1 MTATLFFVTNI
12 VVLYDAY
19 NREPQKW
26 FCVIIQI
33 SRISKSGVFKGG
45 ISPSGLSPLA
55 LYADYPFIIRSYAIY
70 KRQGKAPDGTA
81 YFTHWCQPV
90 FCTAQIFYA
99 NAGSG
104 RCNHGAFVPLWYF
117 DRLFHFD
124 TAGSY
129 HDGMYAF
136 GKTCRKTL

>member
-12 VVLYDAY
+12 VVLYDTY

-70 KRQGKAPDGTA
+70 KRQGKAPDGCAHSNNRNDIIRRAAKA
-81 YFTHWCQPV
+81 YRVIYGIW
-90 FCTAQIFYA
+90 
-99 NAGSG
+99 
-104 RCNHGAFVPLWYF
+104 
-117 DRLFHFD
+117 
-124 TAGSY
+124 
-129 HDGMYAF
+129 
-136 GKTCRKTL
+136 

>member
-70 KRQGKAPDGTA
+70 KRQGKAPDGAA
-81 YFTHWCQPV
+81 YLF
-90 FCTAQIFYA
+90 A
-99 NAGSG
+99 
-104 RCNHGAFVPLWYF
+104 WYGI
-117 DRLFHFD
+117 LQ
-124 TAGSY
+124 A
-129 HDGMYAF
+129 AA
-136 GKTCRKTL
+136 